1 MNLQGLLLSNVLDR
15 DLWSKN
21 PLGKT
26 FTKDSFNSEET
37 STDPFQEFKI
47 APLLMR
53 TGGLRTRPMNI

>member
-1 MNLQGLLLSNVLDR
+1 MNLQGLLLSNVLDG

-26 FTKDSFNSEET
+26 FTKDSFNSGET
-37 STDPFQEFKI
+37 STDPFQEFI

-53 TGGLRTRPMNI
+53 TGGLRTRPTNI